1 MLLKSVWFC
10 VSVFSALPTGL
21 RRVRNFEFR
30 FPNWFWNVYF
40 FENNDRRCHWMRLR
54 WAKFPAKMKKK
65 LIFLRVF
72 SFSICSQIDAWSF
85 GIFKLIYGI
94 CTAKKIWL
102 RSKIYDFLTVCFPF
116 IFWSNWT
123 DPWFNQ

>member
-1 MLLKSVWFC
+1 VLLKSVWFC
-10 VSVFSALPTGL
+10 VSIFSALPTGL

-65 LIFLRVF
+65 IDIFTCFFIFNMFTGR
-72 SFSICSQIDAWSF
+72 CSKFWH
-85 GIFKLIYGI
+85 FKLIYGI
-94 CTAKKIWL
+94 FSAKKIWL
-102 RSKIYDFLTVCFPF
+102 RSKIYYFLTVCFPF